1 MVAVLT
7 DKNLR
12 TDVAGR
18 ARISDAFR
26 LGEPVTLSGT
36 ASSAAAAGRSIRLV
50 ALMTDTELH
59 ARNRNYWRGMV
70 SMAKLLAVFFRCG
83 DLGGLCVEARAADY
97 RFDAVVRGET
107 DFSVSFVRSANAR

>member
-1 MVAVLT
+1 MVAVLI

-18 ARISDAFR
+18 ARISEAFS
-26 LGEPVTLSGT
+26 LGEPVTLSGKV
-36 ASSAAAAGRSIRLV
+36 SSSAAAGRSIRLV

-70 SMAKLLAVFFRCG
+70 SIAKLLALFFRCG
-83 DLGGLCVEARAADY
+83 DLGGLCVEARAAGY
-97 RFDAVVRGET
+97 RFDAAVREET
-107 DFSVSFVRSANAR
+107 DLCVTFECNVNA